1 MLYELTCLINP
12 DLNENELGEFSD
24 KLSKSLSE
32 SGKIIKTESSR
43 RVKLQYKIKQ
53 YTNAFLLSFVFE
65 TEPEKLE
72 NLKVQL
78 DKDASIVRFLLIK
91 IKIEKDPT
99 PRDMIKKEAVTSKET
114 ETKEQD
120 KGAEKEKPQPKE
132 KITKTEDKVSME
144 KIETELNKILDE
156 S

>member
-43 RVKLQYKIKQ
+43 KIKLQYKIKKH
-53 YTNAFLLSFVFE
+53 TNAFLLSFTFE
-65 TEPEKLE
+65 TEPENLE
-72 NLKVQL
+72 DIKTQL
-78 DKDASIVRFLLIK
+78 DKDANIVRFLLIK
-91 IKIEKDPT
+91 IKIEKELKA
-99 PRDMIKKEAVTSKET
+99 REIVKKETTVSEKT
-114 ETKEQD
+114 EDKKQD
-120 KGAEKEKPQPKE
+120 ASEEKPQPKE
-132 KITKTEDKVSME
+132 KDKKVEAKVSME